1 MSILSA
7 ISVPVSDSYAQ
18 TLDLAAEARLG
29 TGALVSSGE
38 GETAWGRAPTNL
50 QFDVGLVFDDDKEFE
65 WVLGGIVQLERQVV
79 LGINPKIRLVRE
91 LGRADVRFFAGL
103 PWYVAP
109 VRRLGAELG
118 GGLHL
123 PVNEFFGWV
132 GILSVQGFFAGADVP
147 DGQTVLAINGAFGVR
162 LVL

>member
-1 MSILSA
+1 MPFSEA
-7 ISVPVSDSYAQ
+7 QAQ
-18 TLDLAAEARLG
+18 TLDLAAEGRLG
-29 TGALVSSGE
+29 SGALVSSGE
-38 GETAWGRAPTNL
+38 GETTWTRAPLNL
-50 QFDVGLVFDDDKEFE
+50 QFDVGLVFDDDQELE
-65 WVLGGIVQLERQVV
+65 WVVGGIVQLEQQVV
-79 LGINPKIRLVRE
+79 LGINPQIRLVRE

-103 PWYVAP
+103 PWYLAP

-132 GILSVQGFFAGADVP
+132 GVVSVQGFFAGADVP